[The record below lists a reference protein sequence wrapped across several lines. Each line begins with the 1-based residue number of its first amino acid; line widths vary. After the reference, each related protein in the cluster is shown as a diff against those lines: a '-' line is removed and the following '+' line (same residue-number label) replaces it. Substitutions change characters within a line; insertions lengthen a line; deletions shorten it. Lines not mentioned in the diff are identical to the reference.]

1 MKIFN
6 KFKGNKDTEQS
17 NLVENG
23 DYTKPEAL
31 SQSVKNE
38 KIEPGMPL
46 NLNSTAPNN
55 MRKVLFAGVGI
66 LAAGVVVSGLIGMTG
81 GSEDAAASQPQAA
94 SAPETTKGKNFDR
107 DKAELA
113 LLEQQAASEAAP
125 EGVAS
130 EVKTEAASQV
140 QPAGGQPAEIS
151 VEQPDLGTLPA
162 DGQPKQTPQ
171 DRKMS
176 GNVMANLEGD
186 MSENTRPVSLGS
198 PSSEGGQLMNSTGSS
213 LFSDAEGNSPLSGS
227 SGNGFGSRLN
237 ATTTASVKAQQRGD
251 LTYLLAKGTNI
262 RCGLDTKIVTTQ
274 PGFTR
279 CIVSKDVYSAN
290 GKTLLIERGSKIIGE
305 QTSALLQGQARVFV
319 LWNELETP
327 SGVKVPLAS
336 PGAGAL
342 GESGHAAYVKYHF
355 WRRFGGALMISM
367 IGDAGDAF
375 SNRQNRPS
383 GSNNHISYEN
393 TTEAAQQMAT
403 EALKNSINI
412 PPTGTINQG
421 TLINIMVARDVDFSN
436 VYELVNPYGY

>member
-31 SQSVKNE
+31 SPSVTNE

-46 NLNSTAPNN
+46 NLNTAAPNN

-81 GSEDAAASQPQAA
+81 GSEEAEASQPQAA

-113 LLEQQAASEAAP
+113 LSEQQAASEAAP

-130 EVKTEAASQV
+130 EAKTEAASQA
-140 QPAGGQPAEIS
+140 QPAGQPAEQS
-151 VEQPDLGTLPA
+151 VEQPDLGALPA
-162 DGQPKQTPQ
+162 DGQPKQTPH

-198 PSSEGGQLMNSTGSS
+198 PSSEGGQQMNTTGSS
-213 LFSDAEGNSPLSGS
+213 LFSEAEGNSPLSGS

-274 PGFTR
+274 PGFAR
-279 CIVSKDVYSAN
+279 CIVAKDVYSAN
-290 GKTLLIERGSKIIGE
+290 GKTLLVERGSKVIGE
-305 QTSALLQGQARVFV
+305 QTSALLQGQAQVFV

-375 SNRQNRPS
+375 SNRQNRTN
-383 GSNNHISYEN
+383 GNNNHISYEN
-393 TTEAAQQMAT
+393 TQEAAQQLAT

>member
-1 MKIFN
+1 MKILD
-6 KFKGNKDTEQS
+6 KFKRKNQEQGQP
-17 NLVENG
+17 NTVENG

-55 MRKVLFAGVGI
+55 MRKVLLAGVGI
-66 LAAGVVVSGLIGMTG
+66 VAAGVIVSGLIGMTG
-81 GSEDAAASQPQAA
+81 GSEEAEASQPQAA
-94 SAPETTKGKNFDR
+94 SAPEAVGGKRFDQ
-107 DKAELA
+107 DKAEIA
-113 LLEQQAASEAAP
+113 RMDQQAASEAAP
-125 EGVAS
+125 EGAAS
-130 EVKTEAASQV
+130 EAKTEAASQA
-140 QPAGGQPAEIS
+140 QPVGGQPA
-151 VEQPDLGTLPA
+151 EQPDLGTLPS

-186 MSENTRPVSLGS
+186 MSENTRSVSLGS

-213 LFSDAEGNSPLSGS
+213 LFSDAEVNSTLSGN

-237 ATTTASVKAQQRGD
+237 ATTTASVKAQQRVD

-274 PGFTR
+274 PGFAR
-279 CIVSKDVYSAN
+279 CIVAKDVYSAN
-290 GKTLLIERGSKIIGE
+290 GKTLLVERGSKVIGE
-305 QTSALLQGQARVFV
+305 QTSALLQGQAQVFV

-355 WRRFGGALMISM
+355 WRRFGGAIMISM

-375 SNRQNRPS
+375 SNRQNRTN
-383 GSNNHISYEN
+383 GNNNHISYEN
-393 TTEAAQQMAT
+393 TQEAAQQLAT